1 MNNPPIPPPIPGPQ
15 PPQVETHPGPTAVP
29 FPSGFLGT
37 LEGILKNPSS
47 LFQSFLQRERSSLAL
62 HLFLI
67 VVGCMAAFGLVLA
80 SFSGHD
86 QWVWAP
92 VKISVGLLLSGLL
105 CLPSLYVFGCLS
117 GLSIRPGAAAAML
130 LAMLSLCSLII
141 IGFAPV
147 AWIFAQSTD
156 SVAFVGTIAL
166 MMWVI
171 ALWFAFGLLKQVVR
185 LLGIR
190 VTEHIRVWML
200 MFTIVTLQMTTTLRP
215 ILGTSDTVLPKER
228 KFFPEHWW
236 NVLQKQAEVSLPGH
250 TTPGGR

>member
-1 MNNPPIPPPIPGPQ
+1 
-15 PPQVETHPGPTAVP
+15 VP
-29 FPSGFLGT
+29 FPSGFFGT
-37 LEGILKNPSS
+37 LEGILKNPAS
-47 LFQSFLQRERSSLAL
+47 LFQSFLKEERSKLGL

-67 VVGCMAAFGLVLA
+67 VVVCMAAFGLVLA
-80 SFSGHD
+80 SFSGHE

-92 VKISVGLLLSGLL
+92 IKISVGLLLSGLL

-117 GLSIRPGAAAAML
+117 GLAIRPGAAAAML

-156 SVAFVGTIAL
+156 SAAFVGAIAVI
-166 MMWVI
+166 MWII

-215 ILGTSDTVLPKER
+215 ILGTSDTILPKER

-236 NVLQKQAEVSLPGH
+236 SELQHQAETSLPQA
-250 TTPGGR
+250 R